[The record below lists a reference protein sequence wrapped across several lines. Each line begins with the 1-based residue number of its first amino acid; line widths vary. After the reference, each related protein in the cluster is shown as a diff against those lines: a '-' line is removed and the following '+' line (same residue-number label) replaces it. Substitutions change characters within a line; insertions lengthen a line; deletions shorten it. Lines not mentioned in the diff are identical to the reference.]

1 MIVKCKCKSRIKV
14 QKVQNN
20 QFCHLKVNLAILL
33 KKIGPKSVNKPF
45 ITQFRSYYDITMIQ
59 IVVKTFKVVDTK
71 LVFLN
76 MKFLL

>member
-14 QKVQNN
+14 QKAQNN
-20 QFCHLKVNLAILL
+20 QFCLLKVNLAILL
-33 KKIGPKSVNKPF
+33 KKIGPKSVSKPF

-59 IVVKTFKVVDTK
+59 IIVVDTQ

-76 MKFLL
+76 MKFIL